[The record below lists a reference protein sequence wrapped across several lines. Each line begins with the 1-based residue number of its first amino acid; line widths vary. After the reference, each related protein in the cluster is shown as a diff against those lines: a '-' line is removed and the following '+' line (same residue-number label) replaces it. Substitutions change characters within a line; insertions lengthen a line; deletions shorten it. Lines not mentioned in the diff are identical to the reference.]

1 MDELSLNFELP
12 GGRSLRI
19 TATPSMMHPEQCT
32 FQSSEA
38 LFPNGSAYF
47 PGREQSQGSPLV
59 ERLFDIDGVSGVLV
73 NHDVVRV
80 SLSGDSDW
88 ESKIPMVGMAI
99 RDALAAGTPPISEA
113 VSESLLAPEEIR
125 RRVQQV
131 LDTIINPAVASHG
144 GVITL
149 LDVNNNAVYL
159 EFGGGCQGCGM
170 VSVTL
175 KYGVERTIRDEVPEV
190 GEILD
195 TTDHAAG
202 RNPYY
207 APSSK

>member
-1 MDELSLNFELP
+1 MDDVTLNFELP
-12 GGRSLRI
+12 EGRSVRI
-19 TATPSMMHPEQCT
+19 TASPSMMHPEQCT
-32 FQSSEA
+32 FTVSEPLYPGRSAFFSERDQSH
-38 LFPNGSAYF
+38 GSA
-47 PGREQSQGSPLV
+47 LID
-59 ERLFDIDGVSGVLV
+59 RLFAIDGVADVLV
-73 NHDVVRV
+73 NHDTIRV
-80 SLSGDSDW
+80 TLAGDANW
-88 ESKIPMVGMAI
+88 EEKIPRAATAI
-99 RDALAAGTPPISEA
+99 RDAIATGAPISE
-113 VSESLLAPEEIR
+113 VVTESMLSPAETH

-144 GVITL
+144 GVVRL
-149 LDVNNNAVYL
+149 LDVANNTVFL

-190 GEILD
+190 GAIMD

>member
-1 MDELSLNFELP
+1 MNDLSLNFELP
-12 GGRSLRI
+12 GGRSVRI

-38 LFPNGSAYF
+38 LFPNSSAYF
-47 PGREQSQGSPLV
+47 SDRGQSRGSPLV
-59 ERLFDIDGVSGVLV
+59 DHLFAIDGVSDVLV

-80 SLSGDSDW
+80 SLAGDADW
-88 ESKIPMVGMAI
+88 ETTIPLVGMAI
-99 RDALAAGTPPISEA
+99 RDALAGGVPPVSEA
-113 VSESLLAPEEIR
+113 VSRSMLAPDEVR
-125 RRVQQV
+125 RRVQHV

-144 GVITL
+144 GVVTL
-149 LDVNNNAVYL
+149 LDVNNNAVFL

-175 KYGVERTIRDEVPEV
+175 KYGVERTIREEVPEV

-195 TTDHAAG
+195 TTDHASG

>member
-1 MDELSLNFELP
+1 MDEVTLNFELP
-12 GGRSLRI
+12 QGRSVRI
-19 TATPSMMHPEQCT
+19 SAAASMMHPEQCT
-32 FQSSEA
+32 FTVSE
-38 LFPNGSAYF
+38 PVYPGHSAYF
-47 PGREQSQGSPLV
+47 SDPSQSRESVLV
-59 ERLFDIDGVSGVLV
+59 DRLFAIDGVVEILV
-73 NHDVVRV
+73 AHDTVRV
-80 SLSGDSDW
+80 SLSGDTDW
-88 ESKIPMVGMAI
+88 ETKVPKVGMAI
-99 RDALAAGTPPISEA
+99 RDALASGHAISE
-113 VSESLLAPEEIR
+113 VVTESLLSPEETK
-125 RRVQQV
+125 RRVQTV

-144 GVITL
+144 GVVRL
-149 LDVNNNAVYL
+149 LDVSNNTVFL

-190 GEILD
+190 GAIMD

>member
-1 MDELSLNFELP
+1 MDELTFNFELP
-12 GGRSLRI
+12 EGRSVRI

-32 FQSSEA
+32 FTVSE
-38 LFPNGSAYF
+38 PVYPGRSAYF
-47 PGREQSQGSPLV
+47 GDRDQSRESVLV
-59 ERLFDIDGVSGVLV
+59 DRLFAIEGVADVLV
-73 NHDVVRV
+73 NHDTVRV
-80 SLSGDSDW
+80 TLVGDANW
-88 ESKIPMVGMAI
+88 EDKAPRVGAAI
-99 RDALAAGTPPISEA
+99 RDGLAAGAPISQA
-113 VSESLLAPEEIR
+113 VTESLLDPQETR

-131 LDTIINPAVASHG
+131 LDTVINPAVASHG
-144 GVITL
+144 GVVRL
-149 LDVNNNAVYL
+149 LDVANNTVFL

-190 GEILD
+190 GAIMD

>member
-1 MDELSLNFELP
+1 MNELSLNFELP
-12 GGRSLRI
+12 DGESLRI

-32 FQSSEA
+32 FQSSVA
-38 LFPNGSAYF
+38 LFPNGSAHF
-47 PGREQSQGSPLV
+47 SERSQSQGSPLID
-59 ERLFDIDGVSGVLV
+59 RLFDIENVNELLL

-80 SLSGDSDW
+80 TLSGDADW
-88 ESKIPMVGMAI
+88 ETKIPLVGMAI
-99 RDALAAGTPPISEA
+99 RDAVATGKPLVSEA
-113 VSESLLAPEEIR
+113 VSETQLPPEEIR
-125 RRVQQV
+125 RRVQMV
-131 LDTIINPAVASHG
+131 LDTIINPAVAAHG
-144 GVITL
+144 GMVSL
-149 LDVNNNAVYL
+149 LDVSNNAVYL

-175 KYGVERTIRDEVPEV
+175 KYGVERTIREEVPEV

>member
-1 MDELSLNFELP
+1 MSELSLNFELP
-12 GGRSLRI
+12 GGQTVRI

-32 FQSSEA
+32 FQSSEV
-38 LFPNGSAYF
+38 LFPNGSAF
-47 PGREQSQGSPLV
+47 FVDRSQSQGSPLV
-59 ERLFDIDGVSGVLV
+59 DRLFDIDGVSDVLI
-73 NHDVVRV
+73 NHDTARV
-80 SLSGDSDW
+80 TLAGDADW
-88 ESKIPMVGMAI
+88 ETKIPLVGMAI
-99 RDALAAGTPPISEA
+99 RDALAAGTAIISDA
-113 VSESLLAPEEIR
+113 VAESMLPPEEIR

-144 GVITL
+144 GVVTL
-149 LDVNNNAVYL
+149 LDVSNNAVYL

-175 KYGVERTIRDEVPEV
+175 KYGVERTIREEVPEV